1 MYNILL
7 FAGTTEGRELAEY
20 LSGCNLHLTV
30 CVATEYGQTLIEEK
44 ENLSVHSGR
53 MDLEQ
58 MKKMIRDGF
67 GVTSDFS
74 KKPTIDFLIDA
85 THPYAEVVTQNLQ
98 SAAQQM
104 GIPYY
109 RCLRE
114 IAEEQ
119 SCLAG
124 YEKVIHAENTEQ
136 AIELLQGTSGNILL
150 TTGSKELAHYA
161 KINDFA
167 QRVYPRVLP
176 LEQVVKGC
184 LDLGV
189 LPSHLIAMQGPF
201 SKELNLAMIKQWNI
215 QYLVTKESG
224 KAGGFE
230 EKIAAAKQAGITVVI
245 IGRPTEKTQQAYSF
259 SRLKE
264 KLKEDFQ
271 IVPDFTKQEEKNKQF
286 PLFVSLRDK
295 KILVFGGGKIAARR
309 IASLLSF
316 GCQIR
321 VISPEISEECQQ
333 FWQKKRIIW
342 EKRCYQTG
350 DCTADFVLAA
360 TNCPEVND
368 RIESECRSGTK
379 KILFNRCDRKENC
392 DFYFPALVE
401 HDGMVI
407 AISSSGTDYK
417 KVKDTAAKLRAI
429 FAEQDR

>member
-1 MYNILL
+1 MYNVLL

-20 LSGCNLHLTV
+20 LSDCSLRLTV
-30 CVATEYGQTLIEEK
+30 CVATEYGQTLVEEK

-58 MKKMIRDGF
+58 MKEMIQNGF

-74 KKPTIDFLIDA
+74 KKPSIDFLIDA
-85 THPYAEVVTQNLQ
+85 THPYAQVVTQNLQ

-114 IAEEQ
+114 SGEEQ
-119 SCLAG
+119 NCLNG
-124 YEKVIHAENTEQ
+124 YAKVLHTENTEQ
-136 AIELLQGTSGNILL
+136 AVKLLQETNGNILL

-161 KINDFA
+161 KIDNFA

-184 LDLGV
+184 LELGV

-201 SKELNLAMIKQWNI
+201 SEELNLAMIKQWNI
-215 QYLVTKESG
+215 RYLVTKESG

-230 EKIAAAKQAGITVVI
+230 EKVAAARKAGITVLI
-245 IGRPTEKTQQAYSF
+245 IGRPAEQARQSYSL
-259 SRLKE
+259 SHLKERLKE
-264 KLKEDFQ
+264 EFQ
-271 IVPDFTKQEEKNKQF
+271 IVPVLRKPEEKGKSF
-286 PLFVSLRDK
+286 PFFVSLQGK
-295 KILVFGGGKIAARR
+295 KVQVFGGGKIATRR
-309 IASLLSF
+309 ISSLLSF
-316 GCQIR
+316 GCQIQ
-321 VISPEISEECQQ
+321 VISPEISSDCKR
-333 FWQKKRIIW
+333 FWQQKKIVW
-342 EKRCYQTG
+342 ENRCYQTG
-350 DCTADFVLAA
+350 DCTADLVLAA
-360 TNCPEVND
+360 TNHAEVND
-368 RIESECRSGTK
+368 RIEAECRSSEK

-401 HDGMVI
+401 YDGMVI
-407 AISSSGTDYK
+407 AISSSGKDYK
-417 KVKDTAAKLRAI
+417 KVKDTAAKLRAT